1 MDDFDHP
8 PENEW
13 WESLHP
19 VDPTILALQI
29 WLDEKG
35 PYIERQWLPY
45 GVLRA
50 WREVLG
56 WTQGQ
61 MVMNI
66 QKSSESP
73 GKPDLKT
80 YQRWE
85 WGKVQPNPRNFLAL
99 RQMLLDTGSYWA
111 YPWMVVDLEDF
122 QAVQWLFLDLKTC
135 LPVRWVLVN
144 TRTDQIAQGVISE
157 TESRI
162 EGAIKVAR
170 LWKPEP
176 IERGIRLPIVT
187 SESSKGINI
196 GFKILNWLPLE
207 KM

>member
-1 MDDFDHP
+1 MDDFDTI
-8 PENEW
+8 PEEARWKNF
-13 WESLHP
+13 HP
-19 VDPTILALQI
+19 VDHTILALQI
-29 WLDEKG
+29 RLRVKG
-35 PYIERQWLPY
+35 PYIELQWLPY

-99 RQMLLDTGSYWA
+99 RQMLLDVGNYWA

-135 LPVRWVLVN
+135 RPVRWVLVN
-144 TRTDQIAQGVISE
+144 TRANQIAQGVISE
-157 TESRI
+157 TERHTDA
-162 EGAIKVAR
+162 AIKVAR
-170 LWKPEP
+170 LWRPELVE
-176 IERGIRLPIVT
+176 ERILFPLLT
-187 SESSKGINI
+187 SESFQ
-196 GFKILNWLPLE
+196 GFNLGYEILNRLPL
-207 KM
+207 